1 MCATFGDASLRAQIS
16 RAASPDDGPSWHGS
30 VVAMRAAGLPDRMV
44 AAWHGHCER
53 VMVETYDHA
62 DLDVAGLA
70 AVGQM
75 LAALRGAVDE

>member
-1 MCATFGDASLRAQIS
+1 
-16 RAASPDDGPSWHGS
+16 
-30 VVAMRAAGLPDRMV
+30 MRAAGLPDRMV